1 MSAVLRP
8 LAVVTGATAGIGRVF
23 CDRLAARGHDLLL
36 VSRDRARLEATAAE
50 LSAAH
55 GVAARVHAA
64 DLTDAAATEALA
76 EALGAEVRVD
86 VLVNNAGF
94 GTKGTLARTDA
105 AAQQRLVR
113 VHCMAPLRL
122 AQAVLPG
129 MVARRAGAI
138 VNVAS
143 VASFVTVPG
152 TVTYSAAKAFL
163 RVLSDGMA
171 AELAGTGVK
180 VQALCPGFTRTE
192 FHDRMRAGR
201 EGIPGWAWLSSD
213 AVVDA
218 SLRALDRGGP
228 VVVVP
233 DARYKALV
241 SAVRL
246 LPLRALQWVERRA
259 PMRRGRI

>member
-1 MSAVLRP
+1 VERP
-8 LAVVTGATAGIGRVF
+8 LAVVTGATAGIGRAF
-23 CDRLAARGHDLLL
+23 CDKLAARGHDLLL
-36 VSRDRARLEATAAE
+36 VSRDLARLEATAAE

-55 GVAARVHAA
+55 GVAARVHST
-64 DLTDAAATEALA
+64 DLTDEAAVEALA
-76 EALGAEVRVD
+76 ERLGTEPRVD

-94 GTKGTLARTDA
+94 GTKGTIARTDP

-129 MVARRAGAI
+129 MVARNAGAI

-143 VASFVTVPG
+143 VASFITVPG

-171 AELAGTGVK
+171 AELAGTGVR
-180 VQALCPGFTRTE
+180 VQALCPGFTHTE
-192 FHDRMRAGR
+192 FHGRMGA
-201 EGIPGWAWLSSD
+201 EKSGIPDWAWLNSE

-241 SAVRL
+241 AAVRL
-246 LPLRALQWVERRA
+246 LPMRALQWVESRA
-259 PMRRGRI
+259 PMRRSRT